1 MKINTSDKIVAWLTL
16 LSGLSISA
24 VAVYYS
30 VAGLVSIFAAAAIP
44 IIIMGVVLEVSKLV
58 ATVWVKLN
66 WQRAPRLIKLY
77 LCSAIAILMLITSMG
92 IFGYLSKAH
101 LDQAV
106 PTGDVADKVALI
118 DEKIKTQRDN
128 IDAARKALRQMD
140 ESVDQTMSRSYD
152 EKGAD
157 KAAAL
162 RRGQQRERGALQ
174 GDIAKA
180 QSTIASLNEERAPI
194 AKELRKVEA
203 EVGPIKYIAAL
214 LYGDNPDQ
222 NLLEKAVRAVII
234 IIVLVFDPL
243 AVILLLASQY
253 SFQWFRK
260 DEEDNAA
267 MAIVPPKEEDT
278 RPFTEEEIEALD
290 KPAATAFWP
299 FPSSTYTPAPD
310 WGTTPIHTEEPKYEA
325 DDGPLTDEQIEQ
337 IQKEANKDLPTGGI
351 VAQEQLFENT
361 DYKNALE
368 DWNQMIAE
376 AEKAVE
382 QEKELEDNEIIE
394 GAAEGEKAAMKA
406 WKHENP
412 DSSLKQ
418 QRKLLEIGKID
429 HLPWEDYLKP
439 QADFSDDDAAAEAA
453 KWAQEQ
459 LDKKALEDESK
470 KKDSRVDG
478 DSGRASS
485 EEEQGILKGYVQNAE
500 QGEQTIWQRIK
511 KGI

>member
-44 IIIMGVVLEVSKLV
+44 IIIMGVVLEVGKLV

-66 WQRAPRLIKLY
+66 WQRAPRLIKIY

-140 ESVDQTMSRSYD
+140 ESVDQTMSRSND

-174 GDIAKA
+174 SDIAKA
-180 QSTIASLNEERAPI
+180 QSAIASLNEERAPI

-214 LYGDNPDQ
+214 LYGDNPDS

-267 MAIVPPKEEDT
+267 MAIVPPEEEDT

-290 KPAATAFWP
+290 KPAAVWPQVSSFWP

-337 IQKEANKDLPTGGI
+337 IKESSGRDQVEGLGI
-351 VAQEQLFENT
+351 
-361 DYKNALE
+361 E
-368 DWNQMIAE
+368 DWNKMLEE

-382 QEKELEDNEIIE
+382 AERELDDHEIIE
-394 GAAEGEKAAMKA
+394 GAAESEKAAMKA
-406 WKHENP
+406 WKHDNP
-412 DSSLKQ
+412 ESSLKQ

-429 HLPWEDYLKP
+429 HLPWDDYLKP
-439 QADFSDDDAAAEAA
+439 VADFSDDDAAAEAA

-478 DSGRASS
+478 DSGRASG

-500 QGEQTIWQRIK
+500 QGEQTIWH
-511 KGI
+511 